1 MPMSWPATAL
11 GTIVFLIARG
21 SAAWART
28 IRLRLD
34 ASTGTI
40 ETSGLP
46 RLCRFRGGL
55 NLGNF
60 SFLLGTCATPFSAV
74 GISSHETG
82 HTLNVAAFG
91 SVWHLLGNGIEQNV
105 WPFNRGMHAYGEL
118 LAEGLRPDPL
128 QPWLRQW
135 S

>member
-1 MPMSWPATAL
+1 MSWPSTAL
-11 GTIVFLIARG
+11 GFVLFLTAWG

-46 RLCRFRGGL
+46 GLGPFRGGF

-60 SFLLGTCATPFSAV
+60 TFLVGASPTPFGTV
-74 GISSHETG
+74 GISSHEAG

-91 SVWHLLGNGIEQNV
+91 SVWHLIGNGIEQNV
-105 WPFNRGMHAYGEL
+105 PPFARGAHAYGEL
-118 LAEGLRPDPL
+118 LAESLRPDPS